1 MREKFLLWFA
11 ALVAFGGCIF
21 AAFEFDDFAL
31 FSKSPVMLPAR
42 WIDCFRQTR
51 PLTELTFWLNDAL
64 FGRSPVSW
72 HVVDLLLHFLVVAL
86 VFDVVRKLIGDRA
99 GLIAAAIFAVHPM
112 MTEPVAYVF
121 ARATLLATLFSLLA
135 TRSWIAGRFWIAT
148 MWFTAGML
156 AKEECAALPLVLMLL
171 PCDDRSLRSRLGSV
185 LSRDHRER
193 SCAFL
198 AMIAVGL
205 TIGFRTLFAA
215 SAIAGSGVGANA
227 GISLL
232 AYFTSQGVV
241 IWRYLRLFVIPWGF
255 SIDPSLARPSM
266 WIAILAW
273 VALAAVCLIPFRGR
287 FWFLMGLLLLT
298 PSSSILPAADLAAD
312 RRMYLP
318 MIAFCACAGVL
329 LETVD
334 RRAIAAIVLALM
346 AISIR
351 YSILWAHPEALWSE
365 AKRLAPDAV
374 RPRIQLARALPPE
387 QGLEELKD
395 APDEESVAT
404 ERGRLLLTLG
414 RPAEALSAFGRAL
427 ALSPNDARAIS
438 NRAVALAALGS
449 REAAI
454 AEFQR
459 ALEKDACLSDARD
472 NLSKLGVESAAP
484 ANCR

>member
-1 MREKFLLWFA
+1 
-11 ALVAFGGCIF
+11 
-21 AAFEFDDFAL
+21 
-31 FSKSPVMLPAR
+31 MLPAR

-72 HVVDLLLHFLVVAL
+72 HVVDLLLHLAVVGLVL
-86 VFDVVRKLIGDRA
+86 DVLRKLIGDRA
-99 GLIAAAIFAVHPM
+99 GLIAAAIFSVHPM

-135 TRSWIAGRFWIAT
+135 IRSWIAGRFWMAV

-156 AKEECAALPLVLMLL
+156 AKEECAALPLVLILL
-171 PCDDRSLRSRLGSV
+171 PSDDRSLRSRLSSV

-193 SCAFL
+193 SRAFL
-198 AMIAVGL
+198 VMLLIA
-205 TIGFRTLFAA
+205 TAIGIRTLFAA
-215 SAIAGSGVGANA
+215 SAIRGSGVGANA
-227 GISLL
+227 GISPL
-232 AYFTSQGVV
+232 AYLASQGVV
-241 IWRYLRLFVIPWGF
+241 IWRYLRLFAIPWGF

-266 WIAILAW
+266 WIAMLAW
-273 VALAAVCLIPFRGR
+273 FALAAVCLIPFRGR
-287 FWFLMGLLLLT
+287 FWFLIGLLLLA

-318 MIAFCACAGVL
+318 MVAFCACAGVL
-329 LETVD
+329 LESVD
-334 RRAIAAIVLALM
+334 RRVIGAVIIAFI

-351 YSILWAHPEALWSE
+351 YSLLWIHPDALWSE
-365 AKRLAPDAV
+365 AKRLAPQAV

-395 APDEESVAT
+395 APEDEAVAT
-404 ERGRLLLTLG
+404 ERGRLLMTLN
-414 RPAEALSAFGRAL
+414 RPAAALSAFGRAL
-427 ALSPNDARAIS
+427 ALNPNDARAIS

-449 REAAI
+449 RDAAI

-459 ALEKDACLSDARD
+459 ALEKDPCLSDARE
-472 NLSKLGVESAAP
+472 NLAKLGVHTPAP
-484 ANCR
+484 PNCQ